1 VLVISPTLYGP
12 SLLPIGSSRTR
23 CLAVRGI
30 SNGSRPLSAGFCP
43 RATERSRRSKTTVS
57 VVCPEC
63 RARTHSHPPTAK
75 SRTAAVATKVST
87 RRRWFVDC
95 LRNSLNSWKHGL
107 HEPRWSSQG
116 SASVS
121 ETFPCAMPLS
131 RELPGQPI
139 LSGLGNSFAKPRRR
153 ISSKRLSAVLD
164 WLSLLRESQLANSSI
179 LKTAQV

>member
-1 VLVISPTLYGP
+1 MSD
-12 SLLPIGSSRTR
+12 
-23 CLAVRGI
+23 
-30 SNGSRPLSAGFCP
+30 GFCP
-43 RATERSRRSKTTVS
+43 RTTERSRRSKTAVS
-57 VVCPEC
+57 LVCTEG
-63 RARTHSHPPTAK
+63 RARTHNHPPTAK
-75 SRTAAVATKVST
+75 SRRAAVATKAST

-116 SASVS
+116 SASVR

-164 WLSLLRESQLANSSI
+164 WLSLLRESQLAKHFN
-179 LKTAQV
+179 LKNRPSVTERGPSTHWHFIYRRINVPVKFSCGVGSEA

>member
-1 VLVISPTLYGP
+1 MSD
-12 SLLPIGSSRTR
+12 
-23 CLAVRGI
+23 
-30 SNGSRPLSAGFCP
+30 GFCP
-43 RATERSRRSKTTVS
+43 RATERSRRSKTAVS
-57 VVCPEC
+57 VASTEC
-63 RARTHSHPPTAK
+63 RARTHNHPPTAK

-87 RRRWFVDC
+87 RRRCVDC

-121 ETFPCAMPLS
+121 DTLPWAMPLS

-139 LSGLGNSFAKPRRR
+139 LSGLGNSFAKPCRR

-179 LKTAQV
+179 CPSVTERGPTTHWHFIYRQSNVLVGFSCGVGSEA

>member
-1 VLVISPTLYGP
+1 VTDGL
-12 SLLPIGSSRTR
+12 
-23 CLAVRGI
+23 
-30 SNGSRPLSAGFCP
+30 CP
-43 RATERSRRSKTTVS
+43 RTTERSRRSKTAVS
-57 VVCPEC
+57 VVCTEC
-63 RARTHSHPPTAK
+63 RARTRNHPPTAK
-75 SRTAAVATKVST
+75 SKIAAVATKVSS

-95 LRNSLNSWKHGL
+95 RRNSLNSWKHGL

-121 ETFPCAMPLS
+121 DTFPCAMPLS

-164 WLSLLRESQLANSSI
+164 WLSLLRESQLANTSISKISPSVTERGQSTHWHFIFRRINVLVKSSCGVGSE
-179 LKTAQV
+179 A